1 MTRDKSIQMN
11 DVDLDIISDGLFVLS
26 CLGELDIHRKVR
38 RIFLFSPNLLFWFFR
53 KFLVQKVL
61 KC

>member
-38 RIFLFSPNLLFWFFR
+38 RIFLFLPNLLFLVFR

>member
-1 MTRDKSIQMN
+1 MIRDKSIHIT

-38 RIFLFSPNLLFWFFR
+38 RKFLFFEFIVFI
-53 KFLVQKVL
+53 FYF
-61 KC
+61 

>member
-1 MTRDKSIQMN
+1 MIQDKSMHIN

-38 RIFLFSPNLLFWFFR
+38 RKFLFLLNLLFFLFLGNFWFR
-53 KFLVQKVL
+53 RY
-61 KC
+61 